1 MLQNKRILL
10 GVCGGISAYKSVD
23 LASRLKKAGAEVQVV
38 MTEAATHFVTPL
50 TFQTM
55 SNNVVHVEMFNQLS
69 NMNVEH
75 ISLAK
80 WADCI
85 VIAPATA
92 NTMAKLAYG
101 IADNMLSTVALAA
114 RSPILLAPAM
124 NTGMLRAEA
133 TQKSLA
139 ILSARSGVEILP
151 TGSGLLACQD
161 VGEGKM
167 AEPKEILSY
176 IDRALTKKTLQ
187 DVEITI
193 TAGPTLERIDPVRFV
208 SNHSSGK
215 MGYALAKAAA
225 DRGAKVHLIS
235 GPSRLEAPVGVDFIP
250 VESTEEM
257 FRAVESLFSR
267 TRVLIKAAA
276 PSDFKP
282 AHYTEEKIKK
292 RESGEMAIA
301 LRPNPDIAKHFGAI
315 KGDRVIVGFAAESH
329 NMRTYAEKKLK
340 EKNFNFIVANN
351 ITEKDAGF
359 RADTN
364 RVEIFFSDGK
374 AESLPIM
381 DKSALAEIILN
392 KVEQELES

>member
-23 LASRLKKAGAEVQVV
+23 LVSRLKKAGAEVQVV

-381 DKSALAEIILN
+381 DKSALAEIILD